1 MIRIILLIAAMT
13 FSQVVSA
20 DNWRTSA
27 NTLLVVDWLQT
38 RYIADNP
45 DDYHEIN
52 PIMGEHPSIGEVN
65 AYFLGSIIAMNLIG
79 EYALDRSGRK
89 TLYIFITGMETLA
102 VSNNFQLG
110 IKLRF

>member
-1 MIRIILLIAAMT
+1 MRIALLIAMMT

-20 DNWRTSA
+20 DYWRTSA

-45 DDYHEIN
+45 DKHGEIN
-52 PIMGEHPSIGEVN
+52 PIMGKHPSMGEVN
-65 AYFLGSIIAMNLIG
+65 AYFLGSAIVMNLIG
-79 EYALDRSGRK
+79 EYALDSPDKK
-89 TLYIFITGMETLA
+89 TFYVFITGMETLA
-102 VSNNFQLG
+102 ISNNIKLG